1 MGEGFNLD
9 KGNGERVVTISDDF
23 PNPFEK
29 KPIVMVGVNQIDADK
44 TTNLR
49 YKVEATTVSRDGFAL
64 KITTWSDTKIFRI
77 GGFWI
82 AHQP

>member
-1 MGEGFNLD
+1 
-9 KGNGERVVTISDDF
+9 
-23 PNPFEK
+23 
-29 KPIVMVGVNQIDADK
+29 MVGVNQIDADK

-64 KITTWSDTKIFRI
+64 KITTWGDTKIFGI